1 MPTVREPLEPKLSM
15 WHFLAFYLRFL
26 RERGGLSLTQ
36 TGKII
41 GVARSSVCNMESG
54 RQRPQ
59 DYQMAKLDEAYGT
72 GQLLQLL
79 LWFARM
85 MHDPDWG
92 RQLVKY
98 EEEAHLI
105 KVYHGQ
111 VIPLALQT
119 DAYTWSYVQAGSP
132 KDFDASMARRVAR
145 KRLFFERGTEVEL
158 WAVIDESV
166 LARVVGGRDVM
177 REQLHHMHSM
187 ANLPQVSIRVVPFDS
202 GAHLGVDGS
211 LQVLSLDSRDI
222 AFSGAQN
229 GGRLI
234 ETPGEVRELSV
245 KFDRIGAAA
254 ASLDTS
260 REIIR
265 QYLERH
271 S

>member
-1 MPTVREPLEPKLSM
+1 M

-26 RERGGLSLTQ
+26 REGAGLSLTQ
-36 TGKII
+36 AGKII
-41 GVARSSVCNMESG
+41 GISRSSVCNMESG

-59 DYQMAKLDEAYGT
+59 EYQMAKLDEVYGT
-72 GQLLQLL
+72 GRLLQLL

-119 DAYTWSYVQAGSP
+119 DGYTWCYVQAGTP
-132 KDFDASMARRVAR
+132 KDFDIEMAERVAR
-145 KRLFFERGTEVEL
+145 RKFFLDKGADVEM
-158 WAVIDESV
+158 WAVIDESA
-166 LARVVGGRDVM
+166 LARLVGSRDVM
-177 REQLHHMHSM
+177 REQLQHLYTM
-187 ANLPQVSIRVVPFDS
+187 AQLPQVSIRVVPFTS

-211 LQVLSLDSRDI
+211 LQVLSLATRDI

-245 KFDRIGAAA
+245 KFDRIGAQA
-254 ASLDTS
+254 ASLEAS

-265 QYLERH
+265 QYMERY